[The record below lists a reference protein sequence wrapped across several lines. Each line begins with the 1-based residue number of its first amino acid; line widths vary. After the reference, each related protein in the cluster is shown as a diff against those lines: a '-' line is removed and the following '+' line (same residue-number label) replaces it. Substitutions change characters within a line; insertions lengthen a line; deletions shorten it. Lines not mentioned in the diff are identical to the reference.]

1 MVRVFIG
8 IIAILTIN
16 FSVFADLCRESES
29 FFYDGH
35 RGWFYGEYC
44 EPKKDKPIT
53 EKKKKELNIAVKQL
67 ENVMEDKKD
76 KKNEPELKFLPDKKV
91 KIPWD
96 ILDELDPDTISEI
109 EQRSRKIAIMHP
121 TYENVKEY
129 MYLQK
134 YMTDKS
140 WAYSETFQV
149 VTQTD
154 PVLAGTGGAIEST
167 KFARDVMFS
176 VENEKQDEKL
186 KSYAR
191 DKAGLVMFYKTGCPY
206 CAQEKRMFDSLKE
219 KYGFQ
224 YELINIDT
232 NPALAQK
239 FQVSTVP
246 DMFIVF
252 RDKNDEP
259 VWRRLGIGLH
269 TLPELKEVIYF
280 SIQGYESGGGYINGT
295 ASLY

>member
-1 MVRVFIG
+1 MVRIFI
-8 IIAILTIN
+8 ITISILTIS

-44 EPKKDKPIT
+44 EPKKEKPVT
-53 EKKKKELNIAVKQL
+53 KEKKKELNIAVKQL
-67 ENVMEDKKD
+67 ENVMEDKKT
-76 KKNEPELKFLPDKKV
+76 EPELKFLPDKKV

-96 ILDELDPDTISEI
+96 ILDQLDPDSISEI
-109 EQRSRKIAIMHP
+109 EKRSRKIAIMHP
-121 TYENVKEY
+121 TYENVREY
-129 MYLQK
+129 MHLQK
-134 YMTDKS
+134 YMTEKS

-154 PVLAGTGGAIEST
+154 PVLASTGGSIESS
-167 KFARDVMFS
+167 KFARDMMFS
-176 VENEKQDEKL
+176 VQNREQDKKL
-186 KSYAR
+186 KNYAQ
-191 DKAGLVMFYKTGCPY
+191 DKAGLVMFYKDGCPY
-206 CAQEKRMFDSLKE
+206 CIEEKRMFDSLKDE
-219 KYGFQ
+219 YGFQ
-224 YELINIDT
+224 YELVNIER
-232 NPALAQK
+232 NPALVKK

-252 RDKNDEP
+252 RDNNNKP

-269 TLPELKEVIYF
+269 TLPELKEIIYF